1 MLRAIERGLS
11 LSDFEVM
18 TVGMIVG
25 YVTTYNNEHLDSED
39 ADKKEEGVRIAGQK
53 DFDAF

>member
-1 MLRAIERGLS
+1 MLRAIERGLT
-11 LSDFEVM
+11 LQDFENL

-25 YVTTYNNEHLDSED
+25 YITTYNNERLED
-39 ADKKEEGVRIAGQK
+39 DERKDVVRIAGQK